1 LIECRRNGK
10 TIDQGFVKKVVDSS
24 DLLGLD
30 EKDIN
35 KVSLDVY
42 KGHLETPF
50 LDATKKYY
58 EYKSEPFHAGS
69 SVRVSEKGEE
79 RLKEEDDRV
88 VRYLNPDT
96 RELLVY
102 VLIQQYFNLKS
113 ESSQIPPDF
122 DREEDLQTIYA
133 FLSRVPEALGPLRKK
148 FEEHGKNVGLTAV
161 AQLLDE
167 GSGVQIHWIRR
178 HTSTNYLTFIAR
190 TWKSSRGTLGERL
203 GSLSHS
209 IRRAGNSSIAMLQPS
224 RRRQS
229 YQNG

>member
-1 LIECRRNGK
+1 LIERRRNGK
-10 TIDQGFVKKVVDSS
+10 TIDQGLVKKVVDSS
-24 DLLGLD
+24 ELLGLN

-42 KGHLETPF
+42 MEHLETPF

-58 EYKSEPFHAGS
+58 EYKSESFHAGS
-69 SVRVSEKGEE
+69 SVQVSEKGEE

-88 VRYLNPDT
+88 VRCLNPDT

-102 VLIQQYFNLKS
+102 VLIQQYFNLKL

-122 DREEDLQTIYA
+122 DKEEDLQTIYA
-133 FLSRVPEALGPLRKK
+133 FLSRVPEALEPLRKK

-167 GSGVQIHWIRR
+167 GPGVQIHWIRR
-178 HTSTNYLTFIAR
+178 HTLTNYLTFIAR

-203 GSLSHS
+203 GSLPHS
-209 IRRAGNSSIAMLQPS
+209 IRRAGNSLIAMLQPG

-229 YQNG
+229 HQNG